1 MKEILESK
9 VEFRKTRCE
18 NEEEEEGERAQL
30 LVGHLPSQNG
40 HVSTRN
46 LRMRRATTLFTDLKV
61 FQWILCRTSL
71 EWEELCTGS
80 QIYVTFWLSFEPA
93 SYPPFSTSSRHRF
106 WFLRNIQSPDPKSPP
121 PGPETQ
127 PEILHFPFS
136 DVISLQASPLPQRGN
151 EERIEV
157 TPEYALHFE
166 TSQL

>member
-71 EWEELCTGS
+71 E
-80 QIYVTFWLSFEPA
+80 
-93 SYPPFSTSSRHRF
+93 
-106 WFLRNIQSPDPKSPP
+106 
-121 PGPETQ
+121 
-127 PEILHFPFS
+127 
-136 DVISLQASPLPQRGN
+136 
-151 EERIEV
+151 
-157 TPEYALHFE
+157 
-166 TSQL
+166 